1 MSASRI
7 EQIIDEI
14 EEYIGS
20 CKYQPLSTT
29 KIVVNREEIEDLLR
43 ELRMKTP
50 EEVKRYQKII
60 ANKDAILADAEEK
73 ATQMLEQAKATT
85 DEMLSEHEIMQQAY
99 AQANQIVSEATDQ
112 AYEILTQ
119 ATQQANEIRTGSIT
133 YTDDMLSTLQTIIGN
148 TIDSAGAKYGNLLKT
163 LQDCYDVVSNNREEL
178 HPTDVSNLD
187 EESGIEEPARAAR
200 RSEYNID
207 PELDNID

>member
-1 MSASRI
+1 
-7 EQIIDEI
+7 
-14 EEYIGS
+14 
-20 CKYQPLSTT
+20 
-29 KIVVNREEIEDLLR
+29 
-43 ELRMKTP
+43 
-50 EEVKRYQKII
+50 
-60 ANKDAILADAEEK
+60 
-73 ATQMLEQAKATT
+73 
-85 DEMLSEHEIMQQAY
+85 
-99 AQANQIVSEATDQ
+99 
-112 AYEILTQ
+112 
-119 ATQQANEIRTGSIT
+119 
-133 YTDDMLSTLQTIIGN
+133 MLSTLQTIIGN